1 LGSAPLQ
8 GCRWIHY
15 GWARLLYA
23 DAGEDR
29 WSVDSRFVPLN
40 ALIAFCSRY
49 ETAWPR
55 PFFDAGYRLEALEF
69 PAPSGDSR
77 VVIDAVA
84 WSPADSRFVLGEA
97 KSGANA
103 DEAQAKRYATIQTNT
118 LVQMLSVTLT
128 QTATIGSQVLYVVLA
143 EHTDRVLLGLSRAGV
158 SYPVLAI
165 ADGSVTRVGGEIEH
179 AALAERFSS
188 PLEVPGPPP
197 GIITID
203 AESSDEDFDRVV
215 RPSLI
220 ALLASQGPAMSVP
233 ALAESAIQHLS
244 LYPDGY
250 RNRLVRLVDAAAR
263 RAVAAAPDTFAYS
276 GPSGVSSSAIIR
288 VVESP
293 EDLDPRGRTQRYQ
306 ALTARFTAPA
316 RRRPSPVGPGQ
327 LSLFDDTSFENE
339 LADLDLVEENE
350 TEEVND
356 GPQ

>member
-1 LGSAPLQ
+1 
-8 GCRWIHY
+8 
-15 GWARLLYA
+15 
-23 DAGEDR
+23 
-29 WSVDSRFVPLN
+29 
-40 ALIAFCSRY
+40 
-49 ETAWPR
+49 
-55 PFFDAGYRLEALEF
+55 
-69 PAPSGDSR
+69 
-77 VVIDAVA
+77 
-84 WSPADSRFVLGEA
+84 
-97 KSGANA
+97 
-103 DEAQAKRYATIQTNT
+103 
-118 LVQMLSVTLT
+118 MLSVTLT
-128 QTATIGSQVLYVVLA
+128 QATTVGSQVLYVVLA

-233 ALAESAIQHLS
+233 ALAESAIPHLS
-244 LYPDGY
+244 LYPKGY

-327 LSLFDDTSFENE
+327 LSLFDDASFENE

-356 GPQ
+356 GP